1 MADISKIKLPDN
13 NTYNIKDAGAARSS
27 HTQGANT
34 ITSGY
39 LNTHPENS
47 PVLIPFIHN
56 DIAFLTKRGGS
67 ATISYDDVTQSI
79 DLESCFNG
87 KPDYTCNINPTG
99 ITTIVIELTLH
110 KTFTWTN
117 TVYCDFGFAGWRAKN
132 VKLEV
137 KNTNYTSDVWTQKY
151 VNTNLGGG
159 NFAPTF
165 DHIPVGAQNAGGGFN
180 KIRFTFS
187 TFATSTIFR
196 ISQIG
201 IYNYGSSG
209 VAETYLWKG
218 GGGMY
223 GDITPINNSAI
234 SLGSSSN
241 YWKNLYVTNI
251 NGVAVGSSPKFTD
264 TNTYDRNRYNQA
276 IKAWGTKI
284 IAGNIIVAASDGL
297 YHHLKQGTAFDIRYP
312 LLYLAGDT
320 NASATTTNTYDCIP
334 FTITTTQS
342 ITLTAYKPVY
352 IKGTLSGSTFTPVST
367 TPLTQTMTNN
377 DGYYYMLLGI
387 AYSTTGVYLIDDHRI
402 FVYKGNVA
410 YDVANVSTGVEAN
423 VESGSTTETAYG
435 VAFVPNPN
443 NSGEFNS
450 VRKSNDAHLN
460 IKAGTAGGEG
470 KMELVL
476 GNATAKSAAGNKSG
490 ILSLYSEGT
499 AAHEIKGAATSSVVN
514 HTLPAKS
521 GTIYNSGN
529 LGIYREDID
538 LSTLT
543 FGGSGPYYSST
554 KDYSSKFSKIYAANL
569 YNYSGIGNVAID
581 VCIGDPN
588 SYDDIYD
595 KIWFMVYSASSYTP
609 TGHVNVQ
616 FFGELK

>member
-13 NTYNIKDAGAARSS
+13 NTYNIKDTNALPKAGGTLTGRVTTTKA
-27 HTQGANT
+27 
-34 ITSGY
+34 
-39 LNTHPENS
+39 L
-47 PVLIPFIHN
+47 N
-56 DIAFLTKRGGS
+56 DIITGS
-67 ATISYDDVTQSI
+67 ATAAQDKGSGVSPRYFPTKWT
-79 DLESCFNG
+79 FNTSQTATNG
-87 KPDYTCNINPTG
+87 DI
-99 ITTIVIELTLH
+99 IVI
-110 KTFTWTN
+110 KTPNGGHDYGVFLSIN
-117 TVYCDFGFAGWRAKN
+117 NG
-132 VKLEV
+132 
-137 KNTNYTSDVWTQKY
+137 TNYYPISINIGKSR
-151 VNTNLGGG
+151 L
-159 NFAPTF
+159 
-165 DHIPVGAQNAGGGFN
+165 
-180 KIRFTFS
+180 S
-187 TFATSTIFR
+187 TH
-196 ISQIG
+196 
-201 IYNYGSSG
+201 YGSG
-209 VAETYLWKG
+209 TYMALIFNSNGATNSVYPLDG
-218 GGGMY
+218 GDARVNVTGGAWYVM
-223 GDITPINNSAI
+223 
-234 SLGSSSN
+234 N
-241 YWKNLYVTNI
+241 YY
-251 NGVAVGSSPKFTD
+251 D
-264 TNTYDRNRYNQA
+264 TGNTYDRNRYNQA

-284 IAGNIIVAASDGL
+284 LNGNIIVADSNAV
-297 YHHLKQGTAFDIRYP
+297 YHHLKQGTAFDIRHP
-312 LLYLAGDT
+312 ILYLATDV
-320 NASATTTNTYDCIP
+320 NANATTTNTYDCIP

-352 IKGTLSGSTFTPVST
+352 IKGTLAGTTFTPVST
-367 TPLTQTMTNN
+367 APLTQTMTNN
-377 DGYYYMLLGI
+377 DGKYYMLLGV

-410 YDVANVSTGVEAN
+410 YDVASVSTGVEAN
-423 VESGSTTETAYG
+423 TESGSTTETAYG

-450 VRKSNDAHLN
+450 IRKSNDAHFN

-476 GNATAKSAAGNKSG
+476 GNATAKSAAGNKTG

-499 AAHEIKGAATSSVVN
+499 AAHEIKGASTSSVVN

-569 YNYSGIGNVAID
+569 YNYAGIGNVAID